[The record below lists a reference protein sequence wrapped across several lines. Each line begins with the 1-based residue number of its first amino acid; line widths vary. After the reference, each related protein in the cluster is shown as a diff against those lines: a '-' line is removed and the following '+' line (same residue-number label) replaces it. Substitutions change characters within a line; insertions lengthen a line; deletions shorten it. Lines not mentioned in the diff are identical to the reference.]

1 MASSNEKP
9 FLFSEF
15 PPVSKS
21 AWEEK
26 IKEDL
31 KGADYEKKLIWKSF
45 EGINIKPYYRY
56 DDLSELGWNGDSHY
70 EFPYVKAVKKQG
82 NKWFIRQQIITEDA
96 PDANKTAHDLVENG
110 VTSLDFYLTRK
121 FILNE
126 YTISALLESI
136 PLSSVE
142 INFSGYKAEESAFY
156 LRHYILS
163 GNKNKEIKGT
173 VDFDPI
179 GRLCTKGH
187 FNADNEQWSVDKMLA
202 LLNISEDMP
211 HLRIIA
217 VNTRHFINA
226 GSSITQELGYGLAM
240 GVEYLT
246 ALTDK
251 GTSLKKAAA
260 RIAFNMAVSSNYF
273 FEIAKFR
280 AARLLWDKILG
291 AYDSSCKEPM
301 YIHAETSKW
310 NMSVY
315 DPYVNILR
323 TTTESMSA
331 ILAGVDALTVLPF
344 DLPLRNPAGLSN
356 RIARN
361 QQIILKEEAYF
372 DKVID
377 PAAGSYYIESLT
389 KSIAQSAWD
398 IFLDIQNRGGFV
410 ECMKQG
416 IIQAAVS
423 ESALKHIQALTT
435 RREVMV
441 GVNQY
446 PDIKEVYH
454 ERPQDYT
461 TICCNKFKE
470 DSRLADKN
478 FFIPDECI
486 YCDCEPENCNCSCC
500 NQSNRLVQPLKMLRF
515 AVEIEKI
522 RLQTDLSGKRPKV
535 FLLTVGNTTMRRAR
549 AQFTTN
555 FFACAGYETI
565 DNMGF
570 TSVEEGIKK
579 ALEKRADIVV
589 LCSSDDEYAELAPE
603 AFKML
608 NGKAVFVVA
617 GMPPCAEE
625 LKSKGIENFIHIRS
639 NIIETLKFYQQ
650 KLNIEL

>member
-1 MASSNEKP
+1 MASSKEKP

-15 PPVSKS
+15 PPVSTA

-56 DDLSELGWNGDSHY
+56 DDISELGWDGDSHQ
-70 EFPYVKAVKKQG
+70 EFPFVKAVKKQS

-96 PDANKTAHDLVENG
+96 RDANKTAHDLIEKG
-110 VTSLDFYLTRK
+110 VTSLDFFLTRK

-126 YTISALLESI
+126 NTITALLQGI

-142 INFSGYKAEESAFY
+142 INFSGYKAEKSAFF
-156 LRHYILS
+156 LRHYLFS
-163 GNKNKEIKGT
+163 EDKNKEIKGT

-187 FNADNEQWSVDKMLA
+187 FNADSEQWWVDKMLE
-202 LLNISEDMP
+202 LLKMSEDIP
-211 HLRIIA
+211 HLRIIS

-226 GSSITQELGYGLAM
+226 GASITQELGYGMAM
-240 GVEYLT
+240 GAEYLT
-246 ALTDK
+246 VLTDRGIDIDK
-251 GTSLKKAAA
+251 SAA

-280 AARLLWDKILG
+280 AARLLWSKMLS
-291 AYDSSCKEPM
+291 AYDSSCKESM

-323 TTTESMSA
+323 ATTESMSA

-344 DLPLRNPAGLSN
+344 DMPFKKPAGLST

-377 PAAGSYYIESLT
+377 PAAGSYYIENLT
-389 KSIAQSAWD
+389 KSIAQLAWD
-398 IFLDIQNRGGFV
+398 IFLDIHNRGGFV

-423 ESALKHIQALTT
+423 ESALKHLQALAS

-446 PDIKEVYH
+446 PAYNEVYH
-454 ERPQDYT
+454 EIPQDYT
-461 TICCNKFKE
+461 THCCNNSGE
-470 DSRLADKN
+470 GNQLADKN
-478 FFIPDECI
+478 FFLPGECL

-500 NQSNRLVQPLKMLRF
+500 NQSSRLVQPLKMSRL

-522 RLQTDLSGKRPKV
+522 RLQTDLGEKRPKV
-535 FLLTVGNTTMRRAR
+535 FLLTIGNTTMRRAR
-549 AQFTTN
+549 AQFSAN
-555 FFACAGYETI
+555 FFACAGYEII
-565 DNMGF
+565 DNVGF
-570 TSVEEGIKK
+570 TTIEEGIEK
-579 ALEKRADIVV
+579 AFNEQADIVV

-603 AFKML
+603 VFRRL
-608 NGKAVFVVA
+608 DGKAVFVVA

-639 NIIETLKFYQQ
+639 NILETLKYYQQ
-650 KLNIEL
+650 KLKVEP